1 MRFTKIVVY
10 HVRLPLKIAF
20 AHSRATRS
28 EADNI
33 VVEALTDGGISGF
46 GEGVPREYVTG
57 ETPES
62 AMQYLARLDYSSLA
76 GEWGSVAAGVER
88 LREWET
94 RGDSGG
100 TVFAGAARCALNLSL
115 LDAALRSYGV
125 GMGELATHIRW
136 LTPLSRQP
144 SRVRYSVV
152 CSGGSARR
160 VAFSSIAYRLYGFRA
175 VKLKVGWG
183 EERDVAL
190 VRAARRMLGRGTDI
204 RADANGAWDTPTA
217 LKVIPRLRDLGITSV
232 EEPLAPACRADLPM
246 LRDKVGVPIMLDES
260 VSSPAQLKHAIDTG
274 SCDVVNIRLSKC
286 GGFFASLQMA
296 SALRDNGL
304 GYQLGCQV
312 GETGILS
319 AAGRH
324 FAFLVPDI
332 LHREGSYDRHLL
344 GANLING
351 DLTFGY
357 GGWAPALDGIGLG
370 VTVNRAKLEKY
381 TVGKRELMND
391 KYQMTN
397 VKT

>member
-1 MRFTKIVVY
+1 MRFKKIVVH

-20 AHSRATRS
+20 AHSRATRR
-28 EADNI
+28 EADNV
-33 VVEALTDGGISGF
+33 VVEAITDGGISGF

-62 AMQYLARLDYSSLA
+62 AMQYLARLDYSALS
-76 GEWGSVAAGVER
+76 GDWGSIAAGMER

-94 RGDSGG
+94 RVEGGG
-100 TVFAGAARCALNLSL
+100 TVFAGAARCALSLSL
-115 LDAALRSYGV
+115 LDAMLRSYGV
-125 GMGELATHIRW
+125 GMGELAAHVRW
-136 LTPLSRQP
+136 LTPLNKRP

-160 VAFSSIAYRLYGFRA
+160 IAFSSLAYRLYGFRA

-190 VRAARRMLGRGTDI
+190 VRAARRMLGRGTDL
-204 RADANGAWDTPTA
+204 RVDANGAWDTETA
-217 LKVIPRLRDLGITSV
+217 LKMIPRLKDIGITSV
-232 EEPLAPACRADLPM
+232 EEPLSPECRADLPM
-246 LRDKVGVPIMLDES
+246 LRNKIDVPIMLDES

-274 SCDVVNIRLSKC
+274 SCDLVNIRLSKC

-296 SALRDNGL
+296 RTLRDNGL

-324 FAFLVPDI
+324 FAFLVPEI
-332 LHREGSYDRHLL
+332 RHMEGSYDRHLL
-344 GANLING
+344 GDNLIDE

-357 GGWAPALDGIGLG
+357 GGWARALGGIGLG
-370 VTVNRAKLEKY
+370 VTVNRGKLERY
-381 TVGKRELMND
+381 ALGRFEMPFAAD
-391 KYQMTN
+391 
-397 VKT
+397 